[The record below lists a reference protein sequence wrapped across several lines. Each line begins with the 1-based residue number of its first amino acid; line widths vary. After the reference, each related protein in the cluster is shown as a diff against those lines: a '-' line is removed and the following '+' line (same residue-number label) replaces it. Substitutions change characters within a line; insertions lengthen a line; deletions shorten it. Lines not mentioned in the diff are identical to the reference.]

1 MALILSCVSFFLTP
15 TGSMDD
21 QAVAYV
27 DITIP
32 NERGVM
38 LTLADGEK
46 VVVGNEKRGLIY

>member
-1 MALILSCVSFFLTP
+1 
-15 TGSMDD
+15 MDD
-21 QAVAYV
+21 LAIAYV

-46 VVVGNEKRGLIY
+46 VVVGNEKREVIGPAIADTDEWERER